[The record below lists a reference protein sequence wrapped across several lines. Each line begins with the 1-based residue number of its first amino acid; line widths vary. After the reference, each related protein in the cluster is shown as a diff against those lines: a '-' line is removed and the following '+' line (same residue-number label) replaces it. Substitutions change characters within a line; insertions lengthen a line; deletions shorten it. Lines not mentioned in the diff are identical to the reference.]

1 MTPQE
6 GLPGETRHVMSET
19 LIVLSS
25 LTSDKYMRENATPV
39 YTRGQFAKIASQ
51 ADMDKFGGLIAERM
65 DAEQSHVATAENE
78 LQEAICVANDPAA
91 SSGIVRTTAYEVR
104 HSFLPER
111 LLGLADH
118 TDLWDGIDSG
128 GEYVGKLGS
137 ELVTEGIA
145 DRPPPLFHAGGRQRG
160 KANHIA
166 RCIDVW
172 HRRAKVIVHN
182 DESTRADWNAGSGK
196 IQSIRVA
203 LPAGGNHHRL
213 DR

>member
-1 MTPQE
+1 
-6 GLPGETRHVMSET
+6 
-19 LIVLSS
+19 
-25 LTSDKYMRENATPV
+25 
-39 YTRGQFAKIASQ
+39 
-51 ADMDKFGGLIAERM
+51 MDKLGGLFAERM

-78 LQEAICVANDPAA
+78 LQEAIYVANDPAA

-137 ELVTEGIA
+137 ELESEGIA
-145 DRPPPLFHAGGRQRG
+145 DRAPSLFEACRCQGR
-160 KANHIA
+160 KTNHIA
-166 RCIDVW
+166 RSIYMW
-172 HRRAKVIVHN
+172 HRRAKVLVHN
-182 DESTRADWNAGSGK
+182 DESARADWNASGGK